1 MPKTV
6 VVLGAGVGGLSTA
19 SRLRELL
26 EDEDRVILVD
36 RSFEGVLGLSLLW
49 VLRGWR
55 SAEEVRVHPTQ
66 DALPG
71 IEMVTAE
78 TEAIDL
84 DRRVVTTD
92 AGELPYDAL
101 VIALGAA
108 VNPGRVPGLQEALD
122 KGVASEFYSLEGAED
137 LHAKL
142 QDLETGRLVF
152 LVAGVPFKCPA
163 APFEAAFLA
172 ADLLRSRGVG
182 DEVTIDAFTP
192 DPFPM
197 PVAGPVVGNALV
209 EMLHTHDIGF
219 HPNKTVERIDLDSQ
233 EVVFADGA
241 REKFDLLAVV
251 PPHEPSPAVAS
262 TGLGPAGWIPV
273 DARTLATKADGV
285 WALGDATVITLP
297 NGKPL
302 PKAAVFAEGEAEV
315 VATGVAR
322 YLGRDA
328 PETRFA
334 GDGACYVEVGDR
346 QAAKGAGNFLEP
358 PAPAVTLQPPSQ
370 QFHQEKVDQ
379 EADWLERW
387 NR

>member
-6 VVLGAGVGGLSTA
+6 VVLGAGVGGLLTA

-26 EDEDRVILVD
+26 GEQDRVILVD

-55 SAEEVRVHPTQ
+55 SAKEVLVHPSQ

-71 IEMVTAE
+71 IEMMTAE
-78 TEAIDL
+78 AEAIDL

-92 AGELPYDAL
+92 AGELGYDAL

-122 KGVASEFYSLEGAED
+122 GGVASEFYSLEGAED
-137 LHAKL
+137 LHTKL

-192 DPFPM
+192 DPYRCRLPALSWAMHWCRCFKAMTSVFIPTR
-197 PVAGPVVGNALV
+197 PWNA
-209 EMLHTHDIGF
+209 
-219 HPNKTVERIDLDSQ
+219 
-233 EVVFADGA
+233 
-241 REKFDLLAVV
+241 
-251 PPHEPSPAVAS
+251 
-262 TGLGPAGWIPV
+262 
-273 DARTLATKADGV
+273 
-285 WALGDATVITLP
+285 
-297 NGKPL
+297 
-302 PKAAVFAEGEAEV
+302 
-315 VATGVAR
+315 
-322 YLGRDA
+322 
-328 PETRFA
+328 
-334 GDGACYVEVGDR
+334 
-346 QAAKGAGNFLEP
+346 
-358 PAPAVTLQPPSQ
+358 
-370 QFHQEKVDQ
+370 
-379 EADWLERW
+379 
-387 NR
+387 